1 MVVVVINLNSD
12 VNIKLLL
19 SKSIFF
25 YTIKKPSNK
34 NVLESIHSKI
44 NKKILTT
51 LFQKLRK
58 NQLLNV
64 HFTALKI
71 NNSIYFNRINLWKNM
86 TFLS

>member
-1 MVVVVINLNSD
+1 MCLKVFIQ
-12 VNIKLLL
+12 
-19 SKSIFF
+19 
-25 YTIKKPSNK
+25 KK
-34 NVLESIHSKI
+34 I
-44 NKKILTT
+44 KKILIT
-51 LFQKLRK
+51 LFQKFRK